1 MMSKCPTCGA
11 SVSFLAG
18 SYIDIRGPDQS
29 WVGVSYACPKCD
41 AILGISP
48 DLITL
53 RNDLAEIVRSLH
65 LRSDDGS

>member
-11 SVSFLAG
+11 SVSFLTG

-29 WVGVSYACPKCD
+29 WVGVSYVCPKCD

-48 DLITL
+48 DPMTL
-53 RNDLAEIVRSLH
+53 RNDLAEIFRSLDR
-65 LRSDDGS
+65 RSDDGS